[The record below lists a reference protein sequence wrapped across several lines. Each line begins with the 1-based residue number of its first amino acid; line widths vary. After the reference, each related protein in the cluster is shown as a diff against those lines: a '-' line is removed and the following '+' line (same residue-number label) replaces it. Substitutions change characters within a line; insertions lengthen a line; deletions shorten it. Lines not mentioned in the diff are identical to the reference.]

1 MFGLLAFAALVGLLI
16 AMTGAPYSQTWHQR
30 WGTSDR

>member
-1 MFGLLAFAALVGLLI
+1 MFGLLAFAAVVGLLI

-30 WGTSDR
+30 WGIND